1 MECNIRALNLNYTD
15 FLQLIIKIHIKNDM
29 KTVGMTQKTQGNPLN
44 KGAENTCFKGFWL
57 INLPPS
63 SPKCPEKKIHC
74 NSETNFPKATQWA
87 KNKKMT
93 KNFLHVLG
101 IIE

>member
-1 MECNIRALNLNYTD
+1 
-15 FLQLIIKIHIKNDM
+15 M
-29 KTVGMTQKTQGNPLN
+29 KRVGTTQKTQGNPLN

-93 KNFLHVLG
+93 KNFLRVLG

>member
-1 MECNIRALNLNYTD
+1 MKYSD

-29 KTVGMTQKTQGNPLN
+29 KTVGRTQKTQGKPLN
-44 KGAENTCFKGFWL
+44 KGAENTCFRDFWL

-74 NSETNFPKATQWA
+74 NSETNFPEATQWA

-93 KNFLHVLG
+93 KNFLRILG
-101 IIE
+101 IIK